1 MSSEPKENSLFVA
14 PLVGLTRLCL
24 YCPVQILIFALVL
37 SGVSIY
43 IACHSLHFK
52 TSRLDLI
59 NQKSEFNRLWI
70 DYIEDFGDRDD
81 LVVVVEGQS
90 SSQITPVLDELSV
103 EIQKY
108 PNLFDAVLASVDTTP
123 LLRKGLHFVE
133 KESDLH
139 DIQKF
144 IAANQGILQGN
155 WNYLACD
162 QYLENMTRQLAGMA
176 TLPEPAQSQYR
187 AKIIEQLTPLVA
199 GILDA
204 VEPKPT
210 FNINPLP
217 AVTNP
222 GIVQREYFIAD
233 GGRLGVVLL
242 KIKESKE
249 GSFTYGTESIGKLRE
264 VIDQC
269 RKRHPQVQIG
279 LTGLTVM
286 ENDEMRISQTES
298 TQATI
303 VSFIGVALVFI
314 AAFGGVRHPMIAVC
328 ALTTGI
334 VWTMGYITLA
344 VGHLNIL
351 SMSFGVILIG
361 LGIDFGIHYIAH
373 YLEERKTGTAPREAI
388 LATVVSVGP
397 GIFIGALTTAAAF
410 FAIGLS
416 EFTGI
421 AELGL
426 VSTGGVLLCAASA
439 FIVIPTLLILTDG
452 RHPNWSLPEPVHI
465 HSAVAFIFHFP
476 KTVLLGT
483 IVLLIWLSSGLSNIW
498 YDHNL
503 LHMQPDGLESVDL
516 EMKLLKKWDKG
527 AWFALSM
534 ADSREELLKRKQE
547 FEKDPTLKVDEIV
560 SRFPVTSP
568 AKQTLINDIARQLV
582 NLPERPAGIVNPDAQ
597 RMGQVL
603 GMLRQTLE
611 TIPAS
616 SQAYNAASGNSAG
629 QKQLLETIRR
639 LDVARER
646 IRLLSNDEW
655 SRRVSTFQQIFAG
668 AVLNRLH
675 LIRYTASPTPPDL
688 SDLPE
693 SLLTRYIGQKS
704 GRFLMRIY
712 STTEIWNMDHLKE
725 FIAKVKKVDPNA
737 TGNPIQTYEAS
748 LQMQRSYRQSAI
760 GAFIAIC
767 LLILLDFRSI
777 GYTLLVLTPLAIGSF
792 MALGIMG
799 LLNIPFNPANTI
811 VIPLVLGIGVDDGV
825 HLVHNFRLQRG
836 RDIMPPSLA
845 SSIVM
850 TTLTTIIGFGS
861 LMIASHRGLESLGRV
876 LVIGIS
882 ACTFASLIVMP
893 AVFTLLS
900 PKDTGP
906 KDDPV
911 ANKNNLDLNA

>member
-1 MSSEPKENSLFVA
+1 MNSSPPKENSLFVA
-14 PLVGLTRLCL
+14 PLVWLTRLCL
-24 YCPVQILIFALVL
+24 YCPVQILIFVIAL

-59 NQKSEFNRLWI
+59 NQKSDFNRLWI

-133 KESDLH
+133 NESDLR

-155 WNYLACD
+155 WNYLVCD
-162 QYLENMTRQLAGMA
+162 QYLEGISRQLAGMSA
-176 TLPEPAQSQYR
+176 LPEPAQSQYR
-187 AKIIEQLTPLVA
+187 ARLLEQLSPLIA
-199 GILDA
+199 CIADA
-204 VEPKPT
+204 VSPKPT
-210 FNINPLP
+210 YNVNPLVP
-217 AVTNP
+217 VTSP

-264 VIDQC
+264 IIDQS
-269 RKRHPQVQIG
+269 RKRHPQTSIG

-286 ENDEMRISQTES
+286 ENDEMRISQTAS
-298 TQATI
+298 TEASI
-303 VSFIGVALVFI
+303 LSFLGVAFVFI
-314 AAFGGVRHPMIAVC
+314 AALGGVRHPMIAVA

-334 VWTMGYITLA
+334 VWTMGYITLV

-361 LGIDFGIHYIAH
+361 LGIDFGIHYISR
-373 YLEERKTGTAPREAI
+373 YLEERKGGIPVREAI
-388 LATVVSVGP
+388 LATVASVGP

-410 FAIGLS
+410 LAIGLS

-426 VSTGGVLLCAASA
+426 VSTGGVMLCAASA
-439 FIVIPTLLILTDG
+439 FIVIPTLLYLTDG
-452 RHPNWSLPEPVHI
+452 RNPSRALPEPVHI
-465 HSAVAFIFHFP
+465 HTVVAFIFHFP
-476 KTVLLGT
+476 KTVLFGT

-503 LHMQPDGLESVDL
+503 LHMQPEGLESVDL

-527 AWFALSM
+527 AWFALSI

-547 FEKDPTLKVDEIV
+547 FEKDPMLKVDEIV

-568 AKQTLINDIARQLV
+568 AKQSIINAIAQQLA
-582 NLPERPAGIVNPDAQ
+582 NLPERPAGMVNPDAQ
-597 RMGQVL
+597 KMGQVL
-603 GMLRQTLE
+603 GLLRQTLE
-611 TIPAS
+611 TMPVPVQAVRPTGPGDDNTT
-616 SQAYNAASGNSAG
+616 SQR
-629 QKQLLETIRR
+629 QLLETIRH
-639 LDVARER
+639 LDLAREQ

-655 SRRVSTFQQIFAG
+655 IHRISTFQQMFAG
-668 AVLNRLH
+668 AILNRLY

-693 SLLTRYIGQKS
+693 SLLSRYIGQKS
-704 GRFLMRIY
+704 GRYLMRIY
-712 STTEIWNMDHLKE
+712 STTEIWTMDHLKE

-760 GAFIAIC
+760 GAFLAIC

-777 GYTLLVLTPLAIGSF
+777 GYTLLVLIPLAIGSF

-811 VIPLVLGIGVDDGV
+811 VVPLVLGIGVDDGV
-825 HLVHNFRLQRG
+825 HLVHNYRLQRG
-836 RDIMPPSLA
+836 QYSMPPSLA

-900 PKDTGP
+900 T
-906 KDDPV
+906 
-911 ANKNNLDLNA
+911 KNSARSDENNT